1 MAHARNEFA
10 LALNQIC
17 DERNI
22 KPESVIETIKIAV
35 LAAFRKEQQASHAP
49 VEIEKYMSEVNPETG
64 ETRIYEKK
72 EDESRGVDVT
82 PPGFGRIAAQTAKQV
97 ILQKIREAEK
107 ESILTD
113 YSTKIGGLVNGLIVR
128 FDRANVIVDIGKS
141 EAVMPPPE
149 QVYAE
154 HYRVNQRLIFY
165 LAGIKET
172 PKGNIIIVSR
182 VHRGLI
188 EGLFKREIPEV
199 QNQTVKI
206 KDVVREPGSRTKV
219 AVWTDKSGV
228 DPIGAC
234 VGQKGVR
241 VQAILKE
248 LGTSERIDLVLFSE
262 DVAEYIRSALAPA
275 KNLTITIDEAAKTAR
290 VAAPEDQLS
299 LAIGAKGGNVG
310 LAARLTGYK
319 IDIESSETQ
328 NDTDKKTEDTEE
340 DKTMEKEATRKKE
353 DTEARKEENEEKVGG
368 TKEEKSTQPTPA
380 ADDKKKK
387 KTKKVEEKLKIDEN
401 EKTETPKKKVAKK
414 TKKVKKE
421 KK

>member
-22 KPESVIETIKIAV
+22 TPESVVETIKTAV
-35 LAAFRKEQQASHAP
+35 LAAFRKEQQSNKTP

-64 ETRIYEKK
+64 EARIFMKN
-72 EDESRGVDVT
+72 EDESRGTDVT

-113 YSTKIGGLVNGLIVR
+113 YSTKIGGLVNGLVVR
-128 FDRANVIVDIGKS
+128 FDRSNVVVDIGKS
-141 EAVMPPPE
+141 EAIMPPPE

-154 HYRVNQRLIFY
+154 HYRINQRLVFY

-172 PKGNIIIVSR
+172 PKGSIIIVSR

-262 DVAEYIRSALAPA
+262 DAAEYIRSALAPA
-275 KNLTITIDEAAKTAR
+275 KNLVIVLDEASKTAK
-290 VAAPEDQLS
+290 VTAPEDQLS

-310 LAARLTGYK
+310 LAARLTGWK
-319 IDIESSETQ
+319 IDIGSL
-328 NDTDKKTEDTEE
+328 
-340 DKTMEKEATRKKE
+340 
-353 DTEARKEENEEKVGG
+353 EENEPEGSKTENSETVASETVNEKVN
-368 TKEEKSTQPTPA
+368 KEEKA
-380 ADDKKKK
+380 EE
-387 KTKKVEEKLKIDEN
+387 KVEEKPKTK
-401 EKTETPKKKVAKK
+401 EKEKPKKKVAKK

-421 KK
+421 TSEK

>member
-22 KPESVIETIKIAV
+22 TPESVIETIKIAV
-35 LAAFRKEQQASHAP
+35 LAAFRKEQQANKTP
-49 VEIEKYMSEVNPETG
+49 VEIEKYVSEVNPETG

-128 FDRANVIVDIGKS
+128 FDRSNVIVDIGKS

-154 HYRVNQRLIFY
+154 HYRINQRLVFY

-206 KDVVREPGSRTKV
+206 KDVVREPGMRTKV

-275 KNLTITIDEAAKTAR
+275 KNLTITLDEAAKTAR
-290 VAAPEDQLS
+290 VTAPEDQLS

-319 IDIESSETQ
+319 IDIESVESE
-328 NDTDKKTEDTEE
+328 NIE
-340 DKTMEKEATRKKE
+340 
-353 DTEARKEENEEKVGG
+353 
-368 TKEEKSTQPTPA
+368 KEEKSTSAVTE
-380 ADDKKKK
+380 DKKKK
-387 KTKKVEEKLKIDEN
+387 KKVKEKQKIDEN
-401 EKTETPKKKVAKK
+401 EKTKKPKKKTPKK
-414 TKKVKKE
+414 TKKTKKSE
-421 KK
+421 K